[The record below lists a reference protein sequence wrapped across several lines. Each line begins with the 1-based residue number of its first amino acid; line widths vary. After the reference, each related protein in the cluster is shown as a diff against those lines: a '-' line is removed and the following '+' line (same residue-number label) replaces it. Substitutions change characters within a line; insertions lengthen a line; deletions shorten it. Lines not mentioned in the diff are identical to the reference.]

1 MLKVNEFDL
10 KTGKVLREYDP
21 ERQGQKIKSR
31 DVEHSY
37 LEHWLTIHG
46 LLKTPLWTARF
57 YPGVTAADQ
66 AQLELENKVL
76 VFSNGQQGYF
86 TDAETAQLMTQGDV
100 RRGIAPLYAAGQN
113 AAHDSVAYGSLVISA
128 GVSSALLSGAGWD
141 ESAAG
146 SQSKVKPIRLL
157 VIDDQYPGFTPVT
170 LLDRDGGLLPSKAF
184 SALLNRIG
192 DGSML
197 VSPQVVLALAQPK
210 ELEHLIERSLDTSEL
225 SSALTA
231 QLVQEFLEHQEIST
245 HLVSEAIAKQLNQLI
260 HNHLTQTVSQFRA
273 ATPELPGILKGTL
286 SASQLVEQ
294 LGVDA
299 IASTSCIKG
308 DDGQLSS
315 PGIHHLRELWFNRK
329 LDGRYNSQAVG
340 TQLKGTIPQATA
352 TELNP
357 RTLKKAQELA
367 QAVEEVQNLAQH
379 YLQIQEERLGDA
391 VFLEGEKDWLSQIL
405 EQDQYGV
412 MLGGFPTVVDKLER
426 FIRHERI
433 DLALR
438 GLRIPSAMA
447 QHHGALKPW
456 EICNRDLPA
465 GAIVA
470 YYRSPVPN
478 VGAVAIAIN
487 NPHLLRQADREAY
500 EKRGVSYLNP
510 WTAKTVVITDFDG
523 DINAYFVGYLPTGK
537 NLPDW
542 FRQQLQETQAEPPE
556 QQYEKAR
563 QLFAGLIEQLN
574 QGDGTAPIQPGNYPQ
589 TVTEFIKQTAPERK
603 PPAIAKQAKL
613 KHPSRENETLAQATW
628 RAWSIT
634 AENPIGR
641 VANAGMVLQ
650 SFASECLYARKEQ
663 TKETVLRQ
671 IASHYRTLLKRE
683 AQGKLVIPSNEAMKA
698 LGLPAYNL
706 RERVQALANS
716 SDALAR
722 IVESGEK
729 VDFISNQLQL
739 AHDLLSDVANGPN
752 AANLQ
757 TAVDGAKSARS
768 INERMHQLALA
779 LQYKPH
785 LLRQHRKDPN
795 VYVGARPMPTNTD
808 EPIGWMVEA
817 VNEQYE
823 DTSLYRADN
832 VGMRFGSLLDGIDF
846 SATQKADAERIVLTY
861 LKLMS
866 ERSQAQRQL
875 SSNATAN
882 RQPSLVL
889 TSAQTGRSLV
899 IERLID
905 GTTGHEAAV
914 QDLWRSNGPTN
925 WKVLIEPSHQHNQRT
940 FTAKRSVEGQP
951 PHLLGW
957 VSKADVQQHQLEQFF
972 NARQQ
977 LWIEGPTVEICPPL
991 ALANDVEEKVDRM
1004 VRFLQ
1009 ETKAAIPASEH
1020 SAYAAAMWSLKLATG
1035 EQLQSRQGQR
1045 LEKRAK
1051 LGMGVALQL
1060 FPQMVAERLKNLSP
1074 LKLSGFRYREL
1085 TLEPGEYQV
1094 QTQAYKYLDK
1104 AGYLQQVVG
1113 IALIEK
1119 EGGLKHLGYLGDR
1132 TLQLPIGLK
1141 LKVNLSIETSP
1152 SKGNREQASLR
1163 INELLDQA
1171 SSIAHSQFPKPQ
1183 LNDMSRL
1190 YAPTYQ
1196 ELKDWWRAARGQR
1209 DTDKTAFISQLGQ
1222 SLIGTYREVQT
1233 MPRAPSSPEAGYRS
1247 IHVVLNSQQ
1256 HQQMRAD
1263 QAHYQNHQTCLS
1275 QVKTQKN
1282 IAIYSGK
1289 PYDNAR

>member
-1 MLKVNEFDL
+1 MLKVHEFDL
-10 KTGKVLREYDP
+10 KTGTVLRQFDP
-21 ERQGQKIKSR
+21 ESQARKPKSR

-46 LLKTPLWTARF
+46 LLNRPLWMARF
-57 YPGVTAADQ
+57 YAGITAADQ
-66 AQLELENKVL
+66 IQLEQENKVL
-76 VFSNGQQGYF
+76 VFSSGQQGYF
-86 TDAETAQLMTQGDV
+86 TDAATAQLMTQGDV
-100 RRGIAPLYAAGQN
+100 RRGIVPLYAAGQN
-113 AAHDSVAYGSLVISA
+113 AAHDLVAYGSLV
-128 GVSSALLSGAGWD
+128 VSDGMSSTLLSSSELGK
-141 ESAAG
+141 SAG

-157 VIDDQYPGFTPVT
+157 VIDDQHPGFTPLT
-170 LLDRDGGLLPSKAF
+170 LLGRDGGLLPSKVL
-184 SALLNRIG
+184 SALLNRMG

-197 VSPQVVLALAQPK
+197 VSHQVVLALAQPK
-210 ELEHLIERSLDTSEL
+210 ELEHLIELSLETSEL
-225 SSALTA
+225 PSTLTT
-231 QLVQEFLEHQEIST
+231 QLVQEFLEHQQIST
-245 HLVSEAIAKQLNQLI
+245 HLVPEAIAKQLNQLI

-286 SASQLVEQ
+286 TASQLVEQ

-299 IASTSCIKG
+299 IASTSCVKG

-315 PGIHHLRELWFNRK
+315 PGIHNLSQLWLNRK
-329 LDGRYNSQAVG
+329 LDGRYNTQAVG

-357 RTLKKAQELA
+357 RTLKKAQEFA
-367 QAVEEVQNLAQH
+367 QAVGDMQHLARH
-379 YLQIQEERLGDA
+379 YLRVQDERLGDA
-391 VFLEGEKDWLSQIL
+391 PSLEEEKDWLSQIL
-405 EQDQYGV
+405 EQDLYGV

-426 FIRHERI
+426 FIRHERM

-487 NPHLLRQADREAY
+487 NPHVLRQCDREAY

-510 WTAKTVVITDFDG
+510 WTAKTVAITDFDG
-523 DINAYFVGYLPTGK
+523 DVNAYFVGYLPRRK
-537 NLPDW
+537 DLPDW
-542 FRQQLQETQAEPPE
+542 VRQQLQETEAEPPE
-556 QQYEKAR
+556 RQYEAAR
-563 QLFAGLIEQLN
+563 QLFSRWIQQLH
-574 QGDGTAPIQPGNYPQ
+574 QETADVPIRLGDYPQ
-589 TVTEFIKQTAPERK
+589 TVAEFIDRTAPERK
-603 PPAIAKQAKL
+603 PPEIAKQPKL
-613 KHPSRENETLAQATW
+613 KHPWQKNETLAQATW

-634 AENPIGR
+634 TENPIGR

-650 SFASECLYARKEQ
+650 SFASECLYARTDEVKEAL
-663 TKETVLRQ
+663 LRQ

-683 AQGKLVIPSNEAMKA
+683 AQGKLVIPSNEALKM
-698 LGLPAYNL
+698 LGFPTYNL
-706 RERVQALANS
+706 KRRVQALANS

-722 IVESGEK
+722 LVEPGEK
-729 VDFISNQLQL
+729 VAFISNQLQR
-739 AHDLLSDVANGPN
+739 AHNLLSDVANGPN

-757 TAVDGAKSARS
+757 TAVDGAKSARG
-768 INERMHQLALA
+768 INETMHQFALA

-795 VYVGARPMPTNTD
+795 VYVGDRPMPINTD

-817 VNEQYE
+817 VNELYA

-832 VGMRFGSLLDGIDF
+832 VGMRFGSLMGDIDF
-846 SATQKADAERIVLTY
+846 STTQKADAERIVVTY

-882 RQPSLVL
+882 RQPYLVL
-889 TSAQTGRSLV
+889 TSAQTGRSLT

-905 GTTGHEAAV
+905 GTTGHEATV
-914 QDLWRSNGPTN
+914 QDLWRSTGPTN
-925 WKVLIEPSHQHNQRT
+925 WKILIEPSQQHNQLA

-957 VSKADVQQHQLEQFF
+957 VSKADVAQHQLEQFF
-972 NARQQ
+972 KVRQQ
-977 LWIEGPTVEICPPL
+977 LWIENPTVEICPPL
-991 ALANDVEEKVDRM
+991 ALENDVEEKVDRM
-1004 VRFLQ
+1004 VRFLL

-1020 SAYAAAMWSLKLATG
+1020 SAYAAAMWSLKLSTG
-1035 EQLQSRQGQR
+1035 EQLQIRSGQR

-1051 LGMGVALQL
+1051 LGMGVAMQL
-1060 FPQMVAERLKNLSP
+1060 FPQAVGERLQNLPP
-1074 LKLSGFRYREL
+1074 LKISGFRYREL
-1085 TLEPGEYQV
+1085 TPEPGEYQV
-1094 QTQAYKYLDK
+1094 QTQAYQYLDK
-1104 AGYLQQVVG
+1104 AGYLQRVVG

-1141 LKVNLSIETSP
+1141 LKVNLSIETSSP
-1152 SKGNREQASLR
+1152 SKGHKEQASLR
-1163 INELLDQA
+1163 INELLDQG
-1171 SSIAHSQFPKPQ
+1171 SSIAHSQVPQ
-1183 LNDMSRL
+1183 PQQNDMGRR

-1196 ELKDWWRAARGQR
+1196 ELQDWWRAARGQR
-1209 DTDKTAFISQLGQ
+1209 DTDKIAFISQLGQ
-1222 SLIGTYREVQT
+1222 SLIGIYQEAQT
-1233 MPRAPSSPEAGYRS
+1233 MPRTPSSPEPSYRS

-1256 HQQMRAD
+1256 HQQMLAD
-1263 QAHYQNHQTCLS
+1263 QAHFQSNQPCPSQT
-1275 QVKTQKN
+1275 QMQN
-1282 IAIYSGK
+1282 IAIYSDK
-1289 PYDNAR
+1289 HYDNAR